1 MSTDDTS
8 EARPDPDEL
17 LKVYLRRHLAASAG
31 GVDLFRRVA
40 GSIPAFARDEVVRLA
55 DDVAADRR
63 GLLDIAGSVGVTQPQ
78 VQETITRIGQQ
89 LGRLHPAG
97 TLLRRSPL
105 TDVIELE
112 AMKAATNA
120 RILGFRT
127 LQELSDPRLDQRHV
141 TTLLERALDQEERIE
156 LLRVEAV
163 HRALRPQD

>member
-1 MSTDDTS
+1 M
-8 EARPDPDEL
+8 
-17 LKVYLRRHLAASAG
+17 
-31 GVDLFRRVA
+31 
-40 GSIPAFARDEVVRLA
+40 
-55 DDVAADRR
+55 
-63 GLLDIAGSVGVTQPQ
+63 
-78 VQETITRIGQQ
+78 QETITRIGQQ

-141 TTLLERALDQEERIE
+141 TTLLERALDQEDRIE
-156 LLRVEAV
+156 VLRVEAV